1 MKLKI
6 ILFTLIIFKFNSTF
20 SNIIY
25 DKDNFL
31 ITDFDLKQF
40 QNIHNE
46 VLNQKISKQNAI
58 KKMILINNSLNFLFK
73 SNPDFIRLIDEEIKN
88 QISKQDFENSLKK
101 DFFRYL
107 KIRNQFIAEYYA
119 YEFDLRDLKIIFNK
133 YKELKLPL
141 SQNSC
146 LTIDKI
152 ADLRNNTYFINNFFE
167 NIKKQS
173 NKFMVEIESKVYNV
187 CINQQIFNQI
197 DSSIISYIEKKTE
210 SRFLEFVYGK
220 LN

>member
-6 ILFTLIIFKFNSTF
+6 ILFILIIFKFNSTF

-58 KKMILINNSLNFLFK
+58 KKIILINNSLNFLFK

-101 DFFRYL
+101 DFFV
-107 KIRNQFIAEYYA
+107 
-119 YEFDLRDLKIIFNK
+119 
-133 YKELKLPL
+133 
-141 SQNSC
+141 
-146 LTIDKI
+146 T
-152 ADLRNNTYFINNFFE
+152 
-167 NIKKQS
+167 
-173 NKFMVEIESKVYNV
+173 
-187 CINQQIFNQI
+187 
-197 DSSIISYIEKKTE
+197 
-210 SRFLEFVYGK
+210 
-220 LN
+220 